1 MRYQSTRGD
10 APILTFSEALLAGL
24 ASDGGL
30 YVPMDRPQLETDLG
44 HYADRPYSEV
54 AAEVIAPFAAPSID
68 LDTLNELT
76 SRAYSTFRHEDVVPL
91 RELGNGEYLL
101 ELFWGPTLAF
111 KDVALQLLGQ
121 LFSYELGRTGQTIT
135 IVGATSGD
143 TGSAAIEACRDRD
156 GIHLVMLHPK
166 GRVSDVQR
174 KQMTTVHSSNIHNV
188 AVDGT
193 FDDCQDLVKEL
204 FADQAFRAKMH
215 LSAVNSI
222 NWARIVAQ
230 IVYYVT
236 AAAQLDSPAVSFSV
250 PTGNFGNVLA
260 GHMAR
265 SMGLPIE
272 QLIIGSN
279 RNDILS
285 RFFNSGVMQVEGV
298 EPSLSPAMDIQI
310 SSNFERVLFEAMA
323 EVGYDVAE
331 AMREFRATGQLPVT
345 GKTVSTLRD
354 HFDAARLSDDETKS
368 VMAAVFEQ
376 HGLLID
382 PHTAVGLGAG
392 RRLRRNPATPLVSLA
407 CAHPAKFADT
417 VLDAT
422 GVVAE
427 LPVFLADL
435 DQRAEYCDE
444 LPNSPADVK
453 RYVAEVVG

>member
-10 APILTFSEALLAGL
+10 APILDFSEALLTGL

-30 YVPMDRPQLETDLG
+30 YVPMDRPRLEVDLR
-44 HYADRPYSEV
+44 HYADRPYAEV

-76 SRAYSTFRHEDVVPL
+76 SRAYSTFRHEDIVPL

-156 GIHLVMLHPK
+156 GIHLIMLHPK
-166 GRVSDVQR
+166 GRVSEVQR
-174 KQMTTVHSSNIHNV
+174 KQMTTVDSCNIHNV
-188 AVDGT
+188 AINGT

-204 FADQAFRAKMH
+204 FADQAFRAEMH

-236 AAAQLDSPAVSFSV
+236 AAAKLGGPAVSFSV
-250 PTGNFGNVLA
+250 PTGNFGNILA

-285 RFFNSGVMQVEGV
+285 RFFNGGTMQVEGV

-310 SSNFERVLFEAMA
+310 SSNFERVLFEAMDEA
-323 EVGYDVAE
+323 GHDVAE

-345 GKTVSTLRD
+345 SRTVSVLRD
-354 HFDAARLSDDETKS
+354 HFDAVMLSDDETKA
-368 VMAAVFEQ
+368 VVAAVFANSD
-376 HGLLID
+376 LLID

-392 RRLRRNPATPLVSLA
+392 RRMRRNTATPLVSLA

-422 GVVAE
+422 GVLAE
-427 LPVFLADL
+427 LPAFLADL
-435 DQRAEYCDE
+435 HQRAEHCDE
-444 LPNSPADVK
+444 LANSPADLK
-453 RYVAEVVG
+453 RYVIEVVG